1 MNLSALQE
9 DWLKQW
15 TDSFYRDIQHATE
28 DGIDEY
34 GAHTTDYEREKMRWL
49 FLRATQHQIATFDA
63 AWELSDPWAG
73 EGEELGVLAG
83 MPN

>member
-1 MNLSALQE
+1 
-9 DWLKQW
+9 
-15 TDSFYRDIQHATE
+15 
-28 DGIDEY
+28 
-34 GAHTTDYEREKMRWL
+34 MRWL

-73 EGEELGVLAG
+73 EGEESGVLAG